1 LMKNCVRSCCVV
13 GCLQH
18 SNAQGAFTPRCSC
31 NEQADVPQLLPGP
44 KPTLSPFL
52 GLEPFLRNAG
62 PPMHNWVAEC
72 HSLKTWKLLSW
83 DKCPSDTGLALGQ
96 TVNSTLVHRHPM
108 ALASG
113 QNLQDVAPPISPA
126 CSLAAHCALSS
137 T

>member
-1 LMKNCVRSCCVV
+1 MRFWRRPGRIQITVHATVILLAIQGFREWGCQPQRNTKILMKNCVRSCCVV

-62 PPMHNWVAEC
+62 PPMHN
-72 HSLKTWKLLSW
+72 
-83 DKCPSDTGLALGQ
+83 
-96 TVNSTLVHRHPM
+96 
-108 ALASG
+108 
-113 QNLQDVAPPISPA
+113 
-126 CSLAAHCALSS
+126 
-137 T
+137 